1 MAVIKRFLTVS
12 ICAFTLAACGGGSGG
27 GSQARTISPIHQQMM
42 HKPEKKPEQKPKQ
55 PVIPQQPQKN
65 TISQGTPSS
74 EKAARAA
81 LSKLRERGGILF
93 DLNNRQEEG
102 RNFCYFDIFLG
113 QVCPRLDDAISTLS
127 EDTPSIATTDTKAA
141 EAWKQG
147 WTGKGVKVA
156 IIDDYRPRDASLPH
170 GVSTRGVVAQI
181 APEATFVSLQLNL
194 PNNNDN
200 LLVRAYM
207 DAERNGAHIVNSS
220 FGIDPFKNGGGLTAD
235 RVSRELATASFQKIM
250 LPAASISSFNANML
264 FVHAAGNHAANC
276 FFPGATLFD
285 LSRFDKSLSGCSVE
299 GKALLK
305 LRETE
310 KDAGDRVIF
319 VGALE
324 DGSTHLAGYS
334 LSAGTLKNDFI
345 VAHDDIYRANDGRG
359 TSFAAPRVAG
369 AAALVRHKFPS
380 LNGPNLK
387 QVMLRSADDLGEK
400 GPDEI
405 YGHGKLNVLS
415 ALSPI
420 WANEMTRL
428 LLLLFMLVPLSAR
441 AETLSWLNKIDYLL
455 LEDSHQTSRVW
466 SGHFKALNGDDYNM
480 AHFYAPQKPQ
490 FNLRTAFTLI

>member
-1 MAVIKRFLTVS
+1 MAVIKRFLVVS
-12 ICAFTLAACGGGSGG
+12 ICAFTLTACGGGGG
-27 GSQARTISPIHQQMM
+27 GSSGSQTRTILPMLQQMM
-42 HKPEKKPEQKPKQ
+42 QKPEKKPEQKPKQ

-65 TISQGTPSS
+65 TIPQGTPSS
-74 EKAARAA
+74 EKAAKAA
-81 LSKLRERGGILF
+81 LSKLRESGGILF

-113 QVCPRLDDAISTLS
+113 QVCPTLGEAISTLS

-141 EAWKQG
+141 DAWKQG

-156 IIDDYRPRDASLPH
+156 IIDDYRPRGASLPH

-181 APEATFVSLQLNL
+181 APEATFMSLQLDL

-250 LPAASISSFNANML
+250 LPAANPASFNANML
-264 FVHAAGNHAANC
+264 FVHAAGNHAASC
-276 FFPGATLFD
+276 FFPGATPFD
-285 LSRFDKSLSGCSVE
+285 LFRFDKSLSGCSIE

-324 DGSTHLAGYS
+324 DGSTRLAGYS
-334 LSAGTLKNDFI
+334 LSAGMLKNDFI

-387 QVMLRSADDLGEK
+387 QVILRSADDLGPK
-400 GPDEI
+400 GIDEI
-405 YGHGKLNVLS
+405 FGHGKLNILS

-420 WANEMTRL
+420 DGLT
-428 LLLLFMLVPLSAR
+428 
-441 AETLSWLNKIDYLL
+441 
-455 LEDSHQTSRVW
+455 Q
-466 SGHFKALNGDDYNM
+466 
-480 AHFYAPQKPQ
+480 
-490 FNLRTAFTLI
+490 